1 VGKADPRWLTL
12 DSGGLIAFEARDRRV
27 NALIQQ
33 AKDLGRRIVIPANVV
48 AQVWRGAGPRQARLA
63 ALLGSKVVS
72 VQDFSHALARVA
84 GELCARSGTADVVDA
99 SVVVTAWSNGRTV
112 VTSDPEDLLRLDPTL
127 VLVRV

>member
-1 VGKADPRWLTL
+1 VGKADPRGLTL

-63 ALLGSKVVS
+63 ALLGSKAVS
-72 VQDFSHALARVA
+72 VQDFTHALARVA
-84 GELCARSGTADVVDA
+84 GELCARSGTTDIVDA
-99 SVVVTAWSNGRTV
+99 SVVVAAWSNGRTV

-127 VLVRV
+127 VLLRV